1 MTVYLH
7 CEGVHDYAVIAPLMK
22 KAGQKPDLD
31 IRWIQRDDLKKAR
44 IHRKS
49 GIVISRPYKMIKA
62 LAAVSYMN
70 GCKNIAYH
78 QDADRNYDVV
88 YNAIDSELDG
98 LSKKGF
104 NCLTIVPKE
113 TIESWLLA
121 DENAYP
127 SIPKNPALPGDPE
140 ERWGDSHDPLSNHP
154 KPYLSRVL
162 EQFHLE
168 NNRDTYA
175 QLAENSDIKTVE
187 RRCPVSFGRFYADTQ
202 TFIAGGSR
210 LP

>member
-1 MTVYLH
+1 
-7 CEGVHDYAVIAPLMK
+7 MK

-31 IRWIQRDDLKKAR
+31 IRWIQRDALKKVM

-49 GIVISRPYKMIKA
+49 DIKITGRYKIVKA
-62 LAAVSYMN
+62 LAAVSFRD

-78 QDADRNYDVV
+78 QDADRNFAAV
-88 YNAIDSELDG
+88 YKTINSELDG

-127 SIPKNPALPGDPE
+127 AIPKNPALPGDPE
-140 ERWGDSHDPLSNHP
+140 ERWGDSHDPRSDHP
-154 KPYLSRVL
+154 KSYLSRVL
-162 EQFHLE
+162 KQFRLK

-175 QLAENSDIKTVE
+175 RLAEDSDIETLK
-187 RRCPVSFGRFYADTQ
+187 RRCPVSFGRFCADTQ
-202 TFIAGGSR
+202 AFTTK
-210 LP
+210 

>member
-7 CEGVHDYAVIAPLMK
+7 CEGITDYAVIPPLMK

-31 IRWIQRDDLKKAR
+31 VHWIKRDVLKKVR
-44 IHRKS
+44 THRKS
-49 GIVISRPYKMIKA
+49 GIVISGHYKMITA
-62 LAAVSYMN
+62 LATVSITY

-78 QDADRNYDVV
+78 QDADGDYDVV
-88 YNAIDSELDG
+88 YSAVDSKFADLRA
-98 LSKKGF
+98 SSF
-104 NCLTIVPKE
+104 NCLSIIPKE

-121 DENAYP
+121 DKNAYP
-127 SIPKNPALPGDPE
+127 AIPENPALPGKPE
-140 ERWGDSHDPLSNHP
+140 DLWGNSHNPHSEHP
-154 KPYLSRVL
+154 KPYLSRVF

-175 QLAENSDIKTVE
+175 YIAEKSDVETIK
-187 RRCPVSFGRFYADTQ
+187 RHCPVSFGRFRVDLQ
-202 TFIAGGSR
+202 SFIASGNR

>member
-7 CEGVHDYAVIAPLMK
+7 CEGVDDHAVIAPLMK

-31 IRWIQRDDLKKAR
+31 IRWIQRDVLKTVR

-49 GIVISRPYKMIKA
+49 GIVISGPYKMIKA
-62 LAAVSYMN
+62 LAVVSLRQN
-70 GCKNIAYH
+70 CKNIACH

-88 YNAIDSELDG
+88 YKAIDTELDG
-98 LSKKGF
+98 LRKKGL

-127 SIPKNPALPGDPE
+127 AIPKNPALPKNPE
-140 ERWGDSHDPLSNHP
+140 ELWGDSHDPRSDHP
-154 KPYLSRVL
+154 KRYLSRVL

-175 QLAENSDIKTVE
+175 CLAENSGIKTLQ
-187 RRCPVSFGRFYADTQ
+187 RRCPVSFGQFCADTQ
-202 TFIAGGSR
+202 TFAAAGM
-210 LP
+210 P